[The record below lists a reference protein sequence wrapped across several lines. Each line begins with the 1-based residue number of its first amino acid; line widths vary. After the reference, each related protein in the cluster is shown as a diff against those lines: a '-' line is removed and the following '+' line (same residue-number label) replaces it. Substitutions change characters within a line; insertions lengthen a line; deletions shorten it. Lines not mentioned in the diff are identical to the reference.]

1 MEVTEMFI
9 DRMDKED
16 VVQLYNRILAIKI
29 MKYAIFSNMDGPGDY
44 HTKRSSQT
52 EKGKYHMML
61 LWYLK
66 MKWTNLLT
74 KQK

>member
-66 MKWTNLLT
+66 MK
-74 KQK
+74 